1 VNRVLSLPHTTIVPG
16 LLDALKSTRSR
27 TRVTP
32 KGMIRFELTSGPV
45 EMKIAAG
52 QQPIEPGTEV
62 YVWWKGGGFVCAP
75 TVDVDAEERRSRK
88 IEKRVMQ
95 ARETLAAARADRW
108 ARASAYADLPAE
120 RPQEEAPVS
129 QPMSI
134 Y

>member
-1 VNRVLSLPHTTIVPG
+1 
-16 LLDALKSTRSR
+16 
-27 TRVTP
+27 
-32 KGMIRFELTSGPV
+32 MSGPV
-45 EMKIAAG
+45 EMKIAGG
-52 QQPIEPGTEV
+52 QLPIEPGTEV

-75 TVDVDAEERRSRK
+75 TADVDAEERRSRK

-108 ARASAYADLPAE
+108 ARASAYGELPAE
-120 RPQEEAPVS
+120 QPHEEAPVS